1 MLNREIFEGEAPD
14 VEPIYRA
21 ACDAGCFPEHQNKKL
36 MLFRTPKGTEFY
48 IVSTNART
56 TRIDI
61 RLHPD
66 TDEALL
72 ARLSEAGDVSPEFK
86 YHSNMGRFPRNTKS
100 PGSSDLPCSR
110 QLILSSLESLKK
122 AVRILDGEGA
132 EFNASANDPFME
144 HADAERFEPAAPGL
158 VSDGSIETDGTAEV
172 TIRIGQDR
180 LREELLSKENGTC
193 ELTGIR
199 IPRLL
204 RTSHI
209 KPWAESDDA
218 ERLDIENVL
227 LLSPN
232 ADALFDQGFISF
244 DDEGRLLI
252 SAEISPE
259 DLQRLGISPA
269 ARLRSPISA
278 KKRGYLAY
286 HRANIF
292 RKTL

>member
-1 MLNREIFEGEAPD
+1 MLNREVFEGETPD

-21 ACDAGCFPEHQNKKL
+21 ASDAGCIPEHQNKKL

-56 TRIDI
+56 SRIDI

-66 TDEALL
+66 TDEVLL
-72 ARLSEAGDVSPEFK
+72 ARLAEAGDVATDFK
-86 YHSNMGRFPRNTKS
+86 YHSNMGRFPRNTK

-110 QLILSSLESLKK
+110 QLIVTGLQNLQK
-122 AVRILDGEGA
+122 ALRILDGEDA
-132 EFNASANDPFME
+132 DLNASDADPFME

-158 VSDGSIETDGTAEV
+158 VSDGSMGTDGTAEV

-252 SAEISPE
+252 SAEITPE
-259 DLQRLGISPA
+259 DLQKLGISPA